1 MAGRSKKREMQY
13 DTITLDDLSQI
24 GNLQPDGWPDI
35 TVWFRFFIS
44 NEFCKPIKI
53 VIEDQIVG
61 VGCSIVFK
69 DSAWLGHIIVGSEY
83 RNRGLGF
90 HMVERMLCDLKN
102 KSINTVSLI
111 ASPLGESVYKKAG
124 FRFVSDYI
132 FLTRKTPW
140 IGKEISSNI
149 KSCKG
154 SFYKGILRLDREI
167 SGEGRER
174 LLGEHLTN
182 AFVYIDGNEITG
194 FYIPT
199 LGDGPIFADT
209 TEAGTALMSLKY
221 ANVDKA
227 VLPGENQTGLDF
239 LLQNGFEITEKKG
252 TRMILGKELDWQP
265 DKFFSRIG
273 GDFG

>member
-1 MAGRSKKREMQY
+1 MQY
-13 DTITLDDLSQI
+13 ETITLSDLAQI
-24 GNLQPDGWPDI
+24 GKLQPDGWPDI

-44 NEFCKPIKI
+44 NEFCKPVKI
-53 VIEDQIVG
+53 VVGDQIVG
-61 VGCSIVFK
+61 VGCSIIFK

-83 RNRGLGF
+83 RNRGFGF
-90 HMVERMLCDLKN
+90 QMVERMLSDLN
-102 KSINTVSLI
+102 DKSIGTVLLI
-111 ASPLGESVYKKAG
+111 SSQLGEPVYKKAG

-132 FLTRKTPW
+132 FLARKKPW
-140 IGKEISSNI
+140 MEKVISPNI
-149 KSCKG
+149 KPCEDR
-154 SFYKGILRLDREI
+154 FYEEMLRMDREI
-167 SGEGRER
+167 SGEEREP
-174 LLGEHLTN
+174 LLKEHLAN
-182 AFVYIDGNEITG
+182 AFVYINGNAITG
-194 FYIPT
+194 FYIST
-199 LGDGPIFADT
+199 LGDGPIFATT

-252 TRMILGKELDWQP
+252 TRMILGKELAWQP